1 MEYTL
6 DIHKR
11 NDYTVYER
19 RYSDNTRTILVR
31 DSKANLVNVY
41 TNRQETHTDSNG
53 NVIENKTIG
62 QYFAD
67 FS

>member
-11 NDYTVYER
+11 NGYTVYER

-31 DSKANLVNVY
+31 DSKANLVSVY

>member
-1 MEYTL
+1 MEYKL

-11 NDYTVYER
+11 NGYTIYEKH
-19 RYSDNTRTILVR
+19 YSDNTRTILVR

-41 TNRQETHTDSNG
+41 TNREETYKDNSG
-53 NVIENKTIG
+53 NVVENKSIG

-67 FS
+67 FR